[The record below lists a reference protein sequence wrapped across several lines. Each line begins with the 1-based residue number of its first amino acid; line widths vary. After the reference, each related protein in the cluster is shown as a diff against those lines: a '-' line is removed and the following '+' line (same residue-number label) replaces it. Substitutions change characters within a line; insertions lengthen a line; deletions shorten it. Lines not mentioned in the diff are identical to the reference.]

1 MGQWTYDLCGCFE
14 NCSLCLLTWLA
25 PCVTAGHNAEDT
37 GQGSFVACCLVFPFA
52 GWWFT
57 AQSRKKTREMRGI
70 DGSFGQDLL
79 LACFLPW
86 CTMVQ
91 IARVSQTPS
100 SASAASPATHRAARA
115 DGAPGR
121 GRPRE
126 STRHRGARPRELLGE
141 KIRK

>member
-1 MGQWTYDLCGCFE
+1 MGQWTFELCGCFE

-37 GQGSFVACCLVFPFA
+37 GQGSFIACCVVYPFA

-70 DGSFGQDLL
+70 DGSFGEDLL

-91 IARVSQTPS
+91 IARELRDAPAPQTMQRS
-100 SASAASPATHRAARA
+100 
-115 DGAPGR
+115 
-121 GRPRE
+121 
-126 STRHRGARPRELLGE
+126 
-141 KIRK
+141 